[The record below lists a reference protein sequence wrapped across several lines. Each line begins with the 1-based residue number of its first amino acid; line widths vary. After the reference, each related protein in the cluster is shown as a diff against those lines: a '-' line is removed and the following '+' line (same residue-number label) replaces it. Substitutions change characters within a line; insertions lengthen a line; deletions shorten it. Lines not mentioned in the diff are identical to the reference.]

1 MGETNESCVHRK
13 RDDEEKKVL
22 LKRLGT
28 IEGQVRGIQKMV
40 ENDIYCSD
48 ILMQV
53 SAVSNAL
60 NSFNKLLLE
69 SHIRSCVADD
79 IRRGKEEKVDEL
91 CRMLQKLMK

>member
-1 MGETNESCVHRK
+1 
-13 RDDEEKKVL
+13 
-22 LKRLGT
+22 
-28 IEGQVRGIQKMV
+28 MV

-79 IRRGKEEKVDEL
+79 IRQGKEEKVDEL

>member
-1 MGETNESCVHRK
+1 MGATNESCVHRK
-13 RDDEEKKVL
+13 REDEEKKVL
-22 LKRLGT
+22 QKRLGT
-28 IEGQVRGIQKMV
+28 IDGQVRGIQKMV

-79 IRRGKEEKVDEL
+79 IRLGKEEKVDEL

>member
-1 MGETNESCVHRK
+1 MGEINESCVHRK
-13 RDDEEKKVL
+13 REDEEKKVL

-28 IEGQVRGIQKMV
+28 IEGQIRGIQKMV

-79 IRRGKEEKVDEL
+79 IRQGKEEKVDEL

>member
-1 MGETNESCVHRK
+1 MGEKNENCVHRK
-13 RDDEEKKVL
+13 REDEEKKVR

-40 ENDIYCSD
+40 KNDIYCSD

-79 IRRGKEEKVDEL
+79 IRRGKGEKVDEL

>member
-1 MGETNESCVHRK
+1 MGEKNENCVHRK
-13 RDDEEKKVL
+13 REDEEKKVL

-40 ENDIYCSD
+40 KDDIYCSD

-79 IRRGKEEKVDEL
+79 IRRGKGEKVDEL

>member
-1 MGETNESCVHRK
+1 MGETNKSCVHRK
-13 RDDEEKKVL
+13 REDEEKKVL

-28 IEGQVRGIQKMV
+28 IEGQIRGIQKMV

>member
-1 MGETNESCVHRK
+1 
-13 RDDEEKKVL
+13 
-22 LKRLGT
+22 
-28 IEGQVRGIQKMV
+28 MV

-79 IRRGKEEKVDEL
+79 ISRGKEEKVDEL

>member
-1 MGETNESCVHRK
+1 MGETNGSCVHRK
-13 RDDEEKKVL
+13 REEEEKKVL

>member
-1 MGETNESCVHRK
+1 MGEKNENCVHRK
-13 RDDEEKKVL
+13 REDEEKKVL

-40 ENDIYCSD
+40 KNDIYCSD

-79 IRRGKEEKVDEL
+79 IRRGKGEKVDEL

>member
-1 MGETNESCVHRK
+1 MGEKNESCIHRK
-13 RDDEEKKVL
+13 REDEEKKVL

-79 IRRGKEEKVDEL
+79 IRQGKEEKVDEL

>member
-1 MGETNESCVHRK
+1 MKVVFTGKGKMK
-13 RDDEEKKVL
+13 RKKVL

-79 IRRGKEEKVDEL
+79 IRQGKEEKVDEL

>member
-1 MGETNESCVHRK
+1 MGEANESCVHRK
-13 RDDEEKKVL
+13 REDEEKKVL

-79 IRRGKEEKVDEL
+79 IRQGKEEKVDEL

>member
-1 MGETNESCVHRK
+1 MGEKNENCVHRK
-13 RDDEEKKVL
+13 REDEEKKVL

-79 IRRGKEEKVDEL
+79 IRRGKGEKVDEL